1 MKSKVA
7 NENGSQRIMYLMV
20 GVVSSP
26 IDLSA
31 AWVMDAA
38 RAAAQ
43 WGLSA
48 AGKAGRGHDS
58 PARWQSH
65 YEGTAL
71 AFPGSQILMWRVS
84 GIMNRQMMKHTAG
97 TTMG

>member
-1 MKSKVA
+1 MLL
-7 NENGSQRIMYLMV
+7 EL
-20 GVVSSP
+20 

-31 AWVMDAA
+31 ALVMDAA
-38 RAAAQ
+38 REATQ

-58 PARWQSH
+58 PAGSQPH
-65 YEGTAL
+65 YERTAL
-71 AFPGSQILMWRVS
+71 AFPGSQMLIWRVS